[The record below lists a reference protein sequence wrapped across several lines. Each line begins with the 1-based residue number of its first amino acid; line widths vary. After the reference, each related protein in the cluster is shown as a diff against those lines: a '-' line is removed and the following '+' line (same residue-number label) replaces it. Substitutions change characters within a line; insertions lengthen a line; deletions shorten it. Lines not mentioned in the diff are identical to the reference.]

1 MNEYTPILLVS
12 AEPSA
17 QADLSDM
24 PAERALNDILS
35 SYGPPLTESPHEM
48 GRYRYELARGGLRAV
63 ADVWA
68 PADVWATADG
78 RVEAVRILPLRP
90 GGKRSDR
97 AATAA

>member
-48 GRYRYELARGGLRAV
+48 RRYRYELARGDLRAV

-68 PADVWATADG
+68 TAD
-78 RVEAVRILPLRP
+78 RKVEAVRILPLRP